1 MKSPNPLRALILI
14 GIAAAA
20 VWLLW
25 PSEERRI
32 RARLYDLAVM
42 ASTLPGESNLDRL
55 ARAAALAR
63 GLTPDAELDP
73 GHGRQ
78 PIAGREAIAALASRT
93 SLDAWTVRL
102 EDVAVTLDE
111 PERATAHAVVVFEP
125 REGTRSP
132 ADVQE
137 VQFALRKM
145 DGEWLVQRA
154 AVIQAIQRPQ

>member
-1 MKSPNPLRALILI
+1 M
-14 GIAAAA
+14 
-20 VWLLW
+20 W

-32 RARLYDLAVM
+32 RARLHELAEM
-42 ASTLPGESNLDRL
+42 ASAPAGESNVDRL

-63 GLTPDAELDP
+63 GLAPDAELDP
-73 GHGRQ
+73 GQGRQ

-93 SLDAWTVRL
+93 SLGAWTVRL
-102 EDVAVTLDE
+102 EDVAVTLAE

-125 REGTRSP
+125 RDGTQSP
-132 ADVQE
+132 ADVHE
-137 VQFALRKM
+137 VEFALRKV